1 MKKILILIAA
11 FAAAAS
17 AIVSGAFE
25 TRSSKAQV
33 SRDIN
38 VFNSVLKE
46 LQLNYVD
53 TIDSKTLVRKAIDYM
68 LGQIDPYT
76 EYYPEEDS
84 EELTSISSGQYGG
97 IGAYIQQRN
106 GSVMISD
113 PIYGAPARLAGL
125 RHGDVILSVDDVDV
139 STTRETDKVSKMLR
153 GQPGTTVRVKVKRP
167 YVTNDSIITVDI
179 LRKTIEVNPMPY
191 YGIDSAGIGYIRL
204 NTFNERS
211 AGEVR
216 EALIDMK
223 NSGRLKGLILD
234 LRDNGGGLL
243 ESAVQI
249 AGLFVPKGTEIV
261 RTRGYDDKNLKI
273 YKTTKQPVDLELPLA
288 VMVNGNTASASE
300 IVAGSLQDLD
310 RAVIVGSRSYGKG
323 LVQGSRPL
331 PYNGLMKVT
340 IARYYIPS
348 GRLIQAIDY
357 SHRNPDGSPARIP
370 DSLTNVW
377 STKNGRQVRDGGGI
391 TPDIEAIDSTMNRLL
406 YNVISDQWAFDFAN
420 KYRAQHPSI
429 PDADTWEVDDSLFAS
444 FKAFIDPDKF
454 KYDRMSE
461 TGVDFLRSAAT
472 LEGYMNDSV
481 EALIDQLA
489 GMMRHDLGRDL
500 DFNREKL
507 TLILDDEIGRRY
519 YSDGD
524 LIKRSIRNDLELD
537 SARAVLLDKPRYES
551 VLKPR

>member
-1 MKKILILIAA
+1 MKKIFIVIGLFVGAA
-11 FAAAAS
+11 LVLA
-17 AIVSGAFE
+17 GANE

-33 SRDIN
+33 ARDITI
-38 VFNSVLKE
+38 FNAVLKE

-53 TIDSKTLVRKAIDYM
+53 SIDSKKLVRDAIGYM
-68 LGQIDPYT
+68 LAQIDPYT

-84 EELTSISSGQYGG
+84 EELTAISSGQYGG

-113 PIYGAPARLAGL
+113 PIFGAPARLAGL
-125 RHGDVILSVDDVDV
+125 RHGDVILTVDGVDV
-139 STTRETDKVSKMLR
+139 STTRETDKVSRMLR
-153 GQPGTTVRVKVKRP
+153 GQPGTSVRVGVRRP
-167 YVTNDSIITVDI
+167 YVTDSLITVDI
-179 LRKTIEVNPMPY
+179 MRKTIEVNPLPY
-191 YGIDSAGIGYIRL
+191 FGIDSTGIGYIRL
-204 NTFNERS
+204 TTFNERS
-211 AGEVR
+211 ASEVR
-216 EALIDMK
+216 DALLNMK
-223 NSGRLKGLILD
+223 ASGKLKGLILD

-261 RTRGYDDKNLKI
+261 RTKGFDDKNLKI
-273 YKTTKQPVDLELPLA
+273 YKTTKSPVDIELPLV

-310 RAVIVGSRSYGKG
+310 RAVIVGERSYGKG

-331 PYNGLMKVT
+331 PFNGLMKVT

-370 DSLTNVW
+370 DSLTTVW
-377 STKNGRQVRDGGGI
+377 NTKNGRQVRDGGGI
-391 TPDIEAIDSTMNRLL
+391 TPDVHAADTSMNRLL
-406 YNVISDQWAFDFAN
+406 YNVLADQWAFDFAN
-420 KYRAQHPSI
+420 KYRAEHPTL
-429 PDADTWEVDDSLFAS
+429 PDADTWEVDDSVFGS
-444 FKAFIDPDKF
+444 FKAFIDPARF

-461 TGVDFLRSAAT
+461 NGVDFLRTAAT
-472 LEGYMNDSV
+472 AEGYMNDSV
-481 EALIDQLA
+481 SALIDRLA

-500 DFNREKL
+500 DFNRERL
-507 TLILDDEIGRRY
+507 VMILDDEIGSRY

-524 LIKRSIRNDLELD
+524 LVKRSIRHDLEVD
-537 SARAVLLDKPRYES
+537 SARSVLLDQKRYSEI
-551 VLKPR
+551 LGLRR

>member
-1 MKKILILIAA
+1 MKKILFVIFA
-11 FAAAAS
+11 FAATAALFLN
-17 AIVSGAFE
+17 ARETSG
-25 TRSSKAQV
+25 SKSQV
-33 SRDIN
+33 ARDIQI
-38 VFNSVLKE
+38 FNSVLKE

-53 TIDSKTLVRKAIDYM
+53 TIDSKKLVRNAIDYM
-68 LGQIDPYT
+68 LAEVDPYT

-97 IGAYIQQRN
+97 IGAYIQQRG

-113 PIYGAPARLAGL
+113 PVYGAPARLAGL
-125 RHGDVILSVDDVDV
+125 RHGDVILSIDGVDV
-139 STTRETDKVSKMLR
+139 STTRETAKVSKMLR
-153 GQPGTTVRVKVKRP
+153 GQPGTTVRVGVRRP
-167 YVTNDSIITVDI
+167 YVEDSLLTVDI
-179 LRKTIEVNPMPY
+179 LRKTIEVDPMPY
-191 YGIDSAGIGYIRL
+191 YGIDSTGIGYIRL

-216 EALIDMK
+216 DALVAMK
-223 NSGRLKGLILD
+223 ASGRLKGLILD

-261 RTRGYDDKNLKI
+261 RTRGFDDKNLKI
-273 YKTTKQPVDLELPLA
+273 YKTTKQPVDTDLPLA
-288 VMVNGNTASASE
+288 IMVNGNTASASE

-310 RAVIVGSRSYGKG
+310 RAVIVGQRSFGKG

-331 PYNGLMKVT
+331 PFNGLMKVT

-370 DSLTNVW
+370 DSLTTVW
-377 STKNGRQVRDGGGI
+377 YTKGGRPVRDGGGI
-391 TPDIEAIDSTMNRLL
+391 TPDVNAVDSSMNRLL
-406 YNVISDQWAFDFAN
+406 YNVIADQWAFDFAN
-420 KYRAQHPSI
+420 KYRAEHPTL
-429 PDADTWEVDDSLFAS
+429 PDADTFVVDDTLFRE
-444 FKAFIDPDKF
+444 FKEFIDPARF

-461 TGVDFLRSAAT
+461 SGVDFLRQAAT
-472 LEGYMNDSV
+472 AEGYMNDSV
-481 EALIDQLA
+481 AALIDRLA
-489 GMMRHDLGRDL
+489 TLMHHDLGRDL

-507 TLILDDEIGRRY
+507 VLILDDEIGRRY

-524 LIKRSIRNDLELD
+524 LIKRTIRSDIEVD
-537 SARAVLLDKPRYES
+537 SARAVLLDRPRYDS
-551 VLKPR
+551 LLAPRK